1 MQNAELRT
9 ARDEVETALGKYVNL
24 YDFAL
29 VSYFTFDLNCAVSAV
44 NLSDSSLLDLSYATT
59 ISEFQQHCPHDSSI
73 PQLNF
78 S

>member
-24 YDFAL
+24 YDFA
-29 VSYFTFDLNCAVSAV
+29 
-44 NLSDSSLLDLSYATT
+44 T
-59 ISEFQQHCPHDSSI
+59 ISEYLPHCPHDSSI